1 MNELIANCKR
11 LIRALDT
18 VSDEGLSQLANI
30 LRYDPGKIKQDIEA
44 LKKIIGR

>member
-18 VSDEGLSQLANI
+18 ISDEGLSQLANI
-30 LRYDPGKIKQDIEA
+30 LRYDPGKVKQDIEA